1 MLIKNVVRIGIYLS
15 ISNLLAFA
23 QQSTGKPEGE
33 QARTYT
39 AQQVQDAHNRV
50 EKGKVGGFELEVLRH
65 TQDKSALP
73 SLEKTFDAQ
82 DDELLKLK
90 TASVLVYLGD
100 ADPKY
105 WSYLAM
111 RAQEGVDSSAPD
123 PTGVAADGTPNAANT
138 PSPAFIRWSES
149 QGQTSE
155 YELAQIDIVD
165 SAAVSQLGDTGDLR
179 AVPILRRGLT
189 SNVYLIQVQSAIG
202 LAALHDEDSVQA
214 IVSLCEKDPTEV
226 RKALAAGALVYF
238 ESAVAQA
245 AVDRYLPSDYAKVLR
260 ESKNNGRAAHR

>member
-1 MLIKNVVRIGIYLS
+1 MLIKNVVHIAIYLS

-23 QQSTGKPEGE
+23 QQPTGKREGE

-39 AQQVQDAHNRV
+39 AQQVRDAHNRI
-50 EKGKVGGFELEVLRH
+50 EKGEIGGFDLEVFRH
-65 TQDKSALP
+65 TRDKSALP
-73 SLEKTFDAQ
+73 SLEKTFNTQ

-105 WSYLAM
+105 WSYLTM
-111 RAQEGVDSSAPD
+111 RAQEAVDSSAPD

-138 PSPAFIRWSES
+138 PSPVFVKWSQS
-149 QGQTSE
+149 QGQTSK
-155 YELAQIDIVD
+155 YELEQVEIFYP
-165 SAAVSQLGDTGDLR
+165 AAVSQLADTEDLR
-179 AVPILRRGLT
+179 AVTILRKGLA
-189 SNVYLIQVQSAIG
+189 SNVYIIQVQSAVG
-202 LAALHDEDSVQA
+202 LAALHDEGSVQA
-214 IVSLCEKDPTEV
+214 IVSLSQKDPMEV
-226 RKALAAGALVYF
+226 RTALAAGALVYF

-260 ESKNNGRAAHR
+260 ESKNNGGAALR